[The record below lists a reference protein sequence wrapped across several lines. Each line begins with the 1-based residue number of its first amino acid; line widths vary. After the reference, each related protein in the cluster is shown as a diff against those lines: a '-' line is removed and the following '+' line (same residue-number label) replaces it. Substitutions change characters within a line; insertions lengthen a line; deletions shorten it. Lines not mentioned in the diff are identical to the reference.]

1 MSAMPP
7 PPATPRPFPPSDLPA
22 PPSGEPLAAAETDA
36 AGRPGWVTASGSI
49 LIVLGVLGI
58 LVGIVVALSRDAVGV
73 EELIPRDAVVAVGV
87 VTVVLS
93 ALELAAGILVLR
105 RSNAGRVLGV
115 ALAGLGVLGGI
126 AGLASEASA
135 AVGLVLN
142 GLVLYG
148 LLVYRHAFRPRGGG

>member
-1 MSAMPP
+1 MSALPP
-7 PPATPRPFPPSDLPA
+7 PPGPSVFPPGDLPPPPGEASGAA
-22 PPSGEPLAAAETDA
+22 PAATTGDE
-36 AGRPGWVTASGSI
+36 RPGWVTASGSI
-49 LIVLGVLGI
+49 LIVLGALGI

-73 EELIPRDAVVAVGV
+73 EELVPRDAVVAVGIA
-87 VTVVLS
+87 TLVLS
-93 ALELAAGILVLR
+93 ALELLAGILVLR
-105 RSNAGRVLGV
+105 RSNAGRVLGI

-148 LLVYRHAFRPRGGG
+148 LLAYGRVFRPGGGG